1 MLPRALTKY
10 EFFISKINYKS
21 LNSKRKEAYN
31 YQKVSGVLAEYG
43 FLTILLSDDWE
54 GADFLAL
61 HNSGETLKIQ
71 LKGRLYFS
79 KKYFGKNLWI
89 CFYDKDSWSWFLY
102 PHDEVFDLV
111 TNLNIILNTDS
122 WNLKGEYHIVKL
134 SKKLSELLKIY
145 KLDNSSLTP
154 P

>member
-1 MLPRALTKY
+1 MSFLFQKVDY
-10 EFFISKINYKS
+10 NS

-31 YQKVSGVLAEYG
+31 FQKFSGVLAEYG
-43 FLTILLSDDWE
+43 FLTTLLSDDWQ

-71 LKGRLYFS
+71 LKGRLHFS

-89 CFYDKDSWSWFLY
+89 CFYDKDSWGWFLY

-122 WNLKGEYHIVKL
+122 WNLKGEYHVGRD

-154 P
+154 S

>member
-1 MLPRALTKY
+1 MSFIFQKVAY
-10 EFFISKINYKS
+10 ES
-21 LNSKRKEAYN
+21 LNAKRKEAYN
-31 YQKVSGVLAEYG
+31 FQKVSGVLAEYG
-43 FLTILLSDDWE
+43 FLTILLSDDWQ

-71 LKGRLYFS
+71 LKGRLHFS
-79 KKYFGKNLWI
+79 KKYYGKNLWI

-122 WNLKGEYHIVKL
+122 WNLKGEYHIGKL
-134 SKKLSELLKIY
+134 SKKLSELMKIY
-145 KLDNSSLTP
+145 KLDSSNLIP
-154 P
+154 PETL